1 MDSWAYSWAQ
11 VALRKWLYRRFGSVE
26 AMVEDRID
34 LWTMSEESLCAQKN
48 HEKSER
54 HGKERPSGREL
65 DRISPELSFQWESV
79 VRREG
84 VSSGVGVSRQATGG
98 SSDWVLG
105 NEAYSVGKALKLT
118 RIEPQKWAG
127 GLDAPGFG
135 AVWREWSSGL
145 RRWVTRMPV
154 IQQTRAGGSKH
165 SEVERLV
172 IERRSMP
179 ARRMKELRA
188 LQGG

>member
-1 MDSWAYSWAQ
+1 MDSWAISWTQ

-34 LWTMSEESLCAQKN
+34 LWTVSEESLCAKKN
-48 HEKSER
+48 REKSER
-54 HGKERPSGREL
+54 HGKERPGGREL
-65 DRISPELSFQWESV
+65 DRIAPDLSFQWEAV
-79 VRREG
+79 GRREG
-84 VSSGVGVSRQATGG
+84 ASTGVGVSGQAAGG
-98 SSDWVLG
+98 SSDWVLQ
-105 NEAYSVGKALKLT
+105 NEAYSVGRSLKLT
-118 RIEPQKWAG
+118 RIEPQKWSA

-135 AVWREWSSGL
+135 AVWREWSRGL
-145 RRWVTRMPV
+145 RRWAGGVAG
-154 IQQTRAGGSKH
+154 IQQTRTGGSRQR
-165 SEVERLV
+165 EVERLV